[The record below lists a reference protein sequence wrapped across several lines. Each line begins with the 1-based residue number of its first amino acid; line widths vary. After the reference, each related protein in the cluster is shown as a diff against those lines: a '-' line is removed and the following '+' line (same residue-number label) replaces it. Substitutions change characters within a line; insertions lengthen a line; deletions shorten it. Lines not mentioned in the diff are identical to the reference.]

1 MQKGKITVVI
11 DGMSCE
17 HCKKRVEQA
26 LSALGAAANVE
37 LKKKRAIIDGDLL
50 TDEQIVGAI
59 TDAGYSVKKIE
70 RD

>member
-1 MQKGKITVVI
+1 M
-11 DGMSCE
+11 
-17 HCKKRVEQA
+17 EQA
-26 LSALGAAANVE
+26 LSALGAAAKVE

-70 RD
+70 RG